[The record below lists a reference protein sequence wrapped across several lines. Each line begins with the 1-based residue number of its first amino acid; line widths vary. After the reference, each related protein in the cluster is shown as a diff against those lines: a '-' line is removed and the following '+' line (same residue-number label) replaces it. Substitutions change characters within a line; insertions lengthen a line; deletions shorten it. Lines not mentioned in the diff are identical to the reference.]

1 MMTPQKLT
9 APMQQMK
16 CKKNN
21 DDTKK
26 INCTY
31 TTNKKKQKQQQGMQ
45 SNSLSK
51 T

>member
-9 APMQQMK
+9 ATMQQMK

-26 INCTY
+26 IKFDDADIKFVQEQN
-31 TTNKKKQKQQQGMQ
+31 G
-45 SNSLSK
+45 LDRE
-51 T
+51 